1 MRFLSRSWRVSST
14 LSRQCLLRNRSLS
27 LIWMLMVQQQVY
39 HKIQLK
45 LPKKMIQHYHHY
57 HSYHYYHNLL
67 LQDQLQ
73 QLLQPLL
80 RRLQLLRNLLQLQ
93 LRKLQLLKNKSRAII
108 FTLLSLQSVHYPDRE
123 VYPKYFT
130 VNICTFIIIM
140 NKYCVT
146 LNSFMINNNFGNKQL

>member
-1 MRFLSRSWRVSST
+1 
-14 LSRQCLLRNRSLS
+14 
-27 LIWMLMVQQQVY
+27 
-39 HKIQLK
+39 
-45 LPKKMIQHYHHY
+45 MIHLFHH
-57 HSYHYYHNLL
+57 YHYYHDSL

-73 QLLQPLL
+73 LLLQPLL

-130 VNICTFIIIM
+130 VNICTFIIM